1 MQKRILAV
9 DDSLSMRM
17 LLRASLTNAGYEVA
31 EAEDGRAAL
40 EWLENNEPTL
50 VITDINMPRLD
61 GFGLIAELRAQ
72 ERFRDMPILVLTTES
87 LPEKKAR
94 ARRRGDRLDRQTLR
108 SREADR
114 RGSPRDALSKEE
126 DRVVAEQLITFQ
138 MADKLLG
145 VDIMAIREIRAWT
158 PTTAIPHAPSFVRG
172 VVNLRGTVLPVID
185 LSERLGWGRIDPTG
199 RHVIIVLQIGSQL
212 NGLIVDSVNDIVRV
226 EPAEMQPPPELSQA
240 GAERFLEGLIAVED
254 RMAMVLDL
262 RAMAV
267 GTVAA
272 PPLAEAA

>member
-94 ARRRGDRLDRQTLR
+94 ARRRGDRLDRQSLR

-199 RHVIIVLQIGSQL
+199 WHVIIVLQIGSQL

-267 GTVAA
+267 GSVAA